1 VFDFE
6 KLDVYQVI
14 RKLNFEVFYF
24 LNRSEKIEP
33 VVKDQ
38 WKRAT
43 LGVMLS
49 LVEGTGRIS
58 VNDKKHFITMAR
70 GSVNESVALLQI
82 TFDNGHI
89 MDEEYA
95 GFYEKY
101 EQVSKM
107 LLGMYRS
114 YTK

>member
-24 LNRSEKIEP
+24 LNVSEKIES

-43 LGVMLS
+43 LGIMLN
-49 LVEGTGRIS
+49 LAEGTGRIS

-82 TFDNGHI
+82 SLDNGHI
-89 MDEEYA
+89 SEEEYTS
-95 GFYEKY
+95 FYEKY

-114 YTK
+114 YSK